1 MSRETYE
8 FVGKGVPVKD
18 ADQKVTGALS
28 YATDF
33 GVWRMAHGRILRSP
47 HAHARIAS
55 IDTSKAEALPGVI
68 AVLTHHDTPRL
79 DWEAPWFNYRG
90 KVLDGTARFV
100 GDEVAAVAAESV
112 EQAQKA
118 LALIEIE
125 WDVLTPV
132 LTVEDAAA
140 EDAPQIRDEGN
151 VRPPYLLEWGDLAI
165 GEARADHSVECDIRF
180 PSQQYAPLGRNA
192 CVAEWQGDHLTLW
205 TGTQTPSEVKDGLQE
220 ALGVPQNRITV
231 QALPTGSSFGS
242 WWTNNF
248 MLITALLAGKAG
260 RAVRIE
266 LDNEECMATVKR
278 RHEERS
284 RARMGCDSDGNL
296 TFLDM
301 DHVIDNGAYG
311 FKDDVGYT
319 SPDLWNGI
327 RNGRSRVTG
336 INTNRVTA
344 GCFRGV
350 GDCTLSVAVERMAD
364 QLAERAGLDPVS
376 FRIRNQISA
385 GERFRSLEQFEAQ
398 ALQASGGDLMSA
410 VPPDLRDDWPK
421 LFHLSSGST
430 LPMLRDGA
438 DRFRWNER
446 FAGWGKPHHRD
457 GPKRRAVG
465 VGTGSHTCG
474 VESEGNSSAIVRLNP
489 DGSARVCCSVGRH
502 GNGSET
508 TQAQVAAE
516 ALGLPLD
523 QVEVEAGNT
532 DACPWSHGSI
542 ASNTMFRTGWATKAA
557 ALDARAQLLA
567 IAAQACFGG
576 ADPAELDIRAGVI
589 SRTGANGDNR
599 QFTVSDVLN
608 LTRGDTHGQTSS
620 ITGVSRQPMP
630 PTTAFARQF
639 AVHFTEVE
647 VDVETGEIKVLD
659 YLALQDSGTI
669 INPQVMKNQVIGGAI
684 CGLGYALYEEL
695 LFDHETG
702 AVTNGN
708 LLDYKVLRTGDFPPQ
723 AEVVFHKSY
732 DNVGPYG
739 ARGAGESPMAAAI
752 PAVCQAVYN
761 ATGVWVD
768 IPMTPE
774 RVSIALSKVAGVRA

>member
-1 MSRETYE
+1 MNKVSFEI
-8 FVGKGVPVKD
+8 VGKGVPVKD
-18 ADQKVTGALS
+18 ANQKVSGTLT

-33 GVWRMAHGRILRSP
+33 GVYRMAHGRILRSP
-47 HAHARIAS
+47 HPYARVIS
-55 IDTSKAEALPGVI
+55 INTSKAEALPGVI
-68 AVLTHHDTPRL
+68 AVLTHFDTPRL
-79 DWEAPWFNYRG
+79 NWEAPWFNYRG
-90 KVLDGTARFV
+90 KVLDGIARFV
-100 GDEVAAVAAESV
+100 GDEVAAVAADTV
-112 EQAQKA
+112 EQAEKA
-118 LALIEIE
+118 LSLIAIE
-125 WDVLTPV
+125 WEVLTPV
-132 LTVEDAAA
+132 LTVEEAAA
-140 EDAPQIRDEGN
+140 KGAPQIRDEGN
-151 VRPPYLLEWGDLAI
+151 LRPSYLFEWGNLA
-165 GEARADHSVECDIRF
+165 EAEASADYSVSCDIRF
-180 PSQQYAPLGRNA
+180 PAQQYAPLGRNA

-205 TGTQTPSEVKDGLQE
+205 TGSQTPSEVKDGLHE
-220 ALGVPQNRITV
+220 ALGIPQSRITV
-231 QALPTGSSFGS
+231 QALPTGSSFGC

-248 MLITALLAGKAG
+248 MLLTALLARKAG

-266 LDNEECMATVKR
+266 LDNDECMATVKR

-311 FKDDVGYT
+311 FKDDVGFT

-327 RNGRSRVTG
+327 KNGRASVTG

-364 QLAERAGLDPVS
+364 QLAEKVGLDPVA
-376 FRIRNQISA
+376 FRIKNQISA
-385 GERFRSLEQFEAQ
+385 GERFRSLEQFETE
-398 ALQASGGDLMSA
+398 ALQASGGDLLAA

-421 LFHLSSGST
+421 LFHLSSGSP

-446 FAGWGKPHHRD
+446 FVGWGRPHHVD
-457 GPKRRAVG
+457 GPKHRAVG

-474 VESEGNSSAIVRLNP
+474 VETEGNSSAIVRINP
-489 DGSARVCCSVGRH
+489 DGTAKACCSVGRH

-508 TQAQVAAE
+508 TLAQVAAE
-516 ALGLPLD
+516 ALGLKLD

-542 ASNTMFRTGWATKAA
+542 ASNTMFRTGWATRAA

-567 IAAQACFGG
+567 IAAQECF
-576 ADPAELDIRAGVI
+576 DDVDQAELDIRAGLI
-589 SRTGANGDNR
+589 GFKETSGDNR
-599 QFTVSDVLN
+599 QFSVSDVLN
-608 LTRGDTHGQTSS
+608 LMRGDAHGQTSS
-620 ITGVSRQPMP
+620 ITGSSRQPMP
-630 PTTAFARQF
+630 PTTTFSRQF
-639 AVHFTEVE
+639 AVHFVEVE
-647 VDVETGEIKVLD
+647 VDVETGEIRVLD

-695 LFDHETG
+695 LFDSETG
-702 AVTNGN
+702 AVRNGN
-708 LLDYKVLRTGDFPPQ
+708 LLDYKVLRTGDFPPH
-723 AEVVFHKSY
+723 AKVVFHESH
-732 DNVGPYG
+732 DSIGPFG
-739 ARGAGESPMAAAI
+739 ARGAGESPIAAAI
-752 PAVCQAVYN
+752 PAACQAVYN

-768 IPMTPE
+768 LPMTPE
-774 RVSIALSKVAGVRA
+774 RVATALAKAATGKK